1 MRTDIHHP
9 TKVLSQQVLN
19 AHGNIF
25 PAILNTLKEPLFL
38 FDDKFK
44 MAWHNKACNELYH
57 YVSGKQL
64 DSNFDFNELLTPE
77 QQLLFRDY
85 LEKALSGEQAHFE
98 WKYMQSITKWLSVSL
113 YPFIADNGAFVGICG
128 SLRDIT
134 DKKKSYEIIRENEE
148 KYRTLV
154 ESLSEGVILQ
164 TLDRKVL
171 TVNKSAELILN
182 LAAGE
187 LMEKGFPCPGWKL
200 LDENEKEIPGER
212 LFYKKN
218 GKLNS
223 VKSKT
228 IGLQKMD
235 HIQWLKVSV
244 SCVRNSQNN
253 EPYAHVI
260 SFEDI
265 TEQKRISKEM
275 EVLSMVARET
285 LNAVMILQL
294 SGEVL
299 WINEGFTRLTGYLPE
314 EILGGTSRDMLNG
327 PETDIQVLEE
337 MKYCRMNGLPFNTEH
352 VIYTKEGKKVWAK
365 IEGQPIKDEK
375 GSISRF
381 FVIVT
386 DITEGKKIMQ
396 EMEVL
401 SLIAKETTNGIII
414 FEKVSGE
421 VSWINEGFTR
431 LTGFPAKDI
440 IGKNPALVLPGPET
454 DQRTLKYMG
463 RQIENNLSYKGDLLI
478 YTKDGSKRLHHVT
491 GQPIK
496 DVNGR
501 VTRYFAISTDITERY
516 RLEEER
522 LQKEIEQQKEIARV
536 MLKAR
541 EVERN
546 ELGRELHDNIN
557 QILATVKLQ
566 LSHCLENYKTGKP
579 VLARSLNNIKE
590 AMGEIRRLSH
600 KMVMPRFSESCLKE
614 KLQGLIANYTCQQ
627 TIELVA
633 KEWDDKGIPPAIKET
648 LFRIVQEQ
656 LSNIQ
661 KHARAK
667 RIVVHI
673 KNDCKTIAMSIEDD
687 GVGFNTRQKKNGI
700 GLTNITNRVESYNG
714 TSQFISAPG
723 KGCLLSITIPVPGAR
738 PNLM

>member
-1 MRTDIHHP
+1 MRTENHRSGSK
-9 TKVLSQQVLN
+9 TLSQQFLN
-19 AHGNIF
+19 THGNIF

-44 MAWHNKACNELYH
+44 MAWHNKACNELYQ

-64 DSNFDFNELLTPE
+64 DSNFDFNELLTKE

-85 LEKALSGEQAHFE
+85 LEKALGGEQAHFE
-98 WKYMQSITKWLSVSL
+98 WKYMQSITKWLCVSL
-113 YPFIADNGAFVGICG
+113 YPFTADNGDFVGICG

-134 DKKKSYEIIRENEE
+134 DRKKSYEIIRENEE

-164 TLDRKVL
+164 TLDKKVL
-171 TVNKSAELILN
+171 TVNKSAALILD
-182 LAAGE
+182 LAAEE
-187 LMEKGFPCPGWKL
+187 LMEKGFPYPGLKL

-218 GKLNS
+218 GKINS
-223 VKSKT
+223 VKSKD
-228 IGLQKMD
+228 IGLQKTD
-235 HIQWLKVSV
+235 HIQWLRMNV

-299 WINEGFTRLTGYLPE
+299 WINEGFTRLTGYQPE
-314 EILGGTSRDMLNG
+314 EIMGGTSREMLNG
-327 PETDIQVLEE
+327 PETDMQVLEE
-337 MKYCRMNGLPFNTEH
+337 MKYCRTNGLSFNAEH
-352 VIYTKEGKKVWAK
+352 VIYSKEGKKVWAK

-386 DITEGKKIMQ
+386 DITEEKKIMQ

-414 FEKVSGE
+414 FDKASGE
-421 VSWINEGFTR
+421 VLWTNEGFTR
-431 LTGFPAKDI
+431 LTGFLAGDV
-440 IGKNPALVLPGPET
+440 IGKNPALLLQGPET
-454 DQRTLKYMG
+454 NQHTLKGMS
-463 RQIENNLSYKGDLLI
+463 RQIENNLSYNGDLLI
-478 YTKDGSKRLHHVT
+478 YAKDGSKRLHNVT

-496 DVNGR
+496 DANGD
-501 VTRYFAISTDITERY
+501 VTKYFAISTDITERY

-522 LQKEIEQQKEIARV
+522 LQKQIEQQKEITLV
-536 MLKAR
+536 TLQAR
-541 EVERN
+541 EAERN

-557 QILATVKLQ
+557 QILATIKLQ

-579 VLARSLNNIKE
+579 VVARSLKNIQE
-590 AMGEIRRLSH
+590 AMGEIRCLSH

-614 KLQGLIANYTCQQ
+614 KLQGLIANYTYKQ

-633 KEWDDKGIPPAIKET
+633 KEWNDKLMPPAIKET
-648 LFRIVQEQ
+648 FFRIVQEQ

-661 KHARAK
+661 KHARAN

-673 KNDCKTIAMSIEDD
+673 KNDHGTAAMSIEDD
-687 GVGFNTRQKKNGI
+687 GIGFNTRQKRNGI
-700 GLTNITNRVESYNG
+700 GLTNIINRVESYNG

-723 KGCLLSITIPVPGAR
+723 KGCLLSITIPLPEA
-738 PNLM
+738 

>member
-1 MRTDIHHP
+1 MRTDIHHHA

-38 FDDKFK
+38 FDTKFK
-44 MAWHNKACNELYH
+44 MAWHNKACNELYQ
-57 YVSGKQL
+57 YASGKHL
-64 DSNFDFNELLTPE
+64 DSDFDFNELLTNE
-77 QQLLFRDY
+77 QQLLFREY
-85 LEKALSGEQAHFE
+85 LEKALGGEQAHFE
-98 WKYMQSITKWLSVSL
+98 WKYMQSITKWISVSL
-113 YPFIADNGAFVGICG
+113 YPLIADNGDFVGICG

-134 DKKKSYEIIRENEE
+134 EKKKSYEIIRENEE

-164 TLDRKVL
+164 TLDKKVL
-171 TVNKSAELILN
+171 TVNKSAELILG
-182 LAAGE
+182 LAADE
-187 LMEKGFPCPGWKL
+187 LMEKGFPYPGWKL

-212 LFYKKN
+212 LIYKKN
-218 GKLNS
+218 GKINS
-223 VKSKT
+223 VKSKN
-228 IGLQKMD
+228 IGLQKTD
-235 HIQWLKVSV
+235 HIQWLRLNV

-314 EILGGTSRDMLNG
+314 EIIGGTSRAMLYG
-327 PETDIQVLEE
+327 PETDMHVAKE
-337 MKYCRMNGLPFNTEH
+337 MKYCREKGLPFNAEH

-375 GSISRF
+375 GLISRF

-386 DITEGKKIMQ
+386 DITEEKKIMQ

-414 FEKVSGE
+414 FDKASGE
-421 VSWINEGFTR
+421 VLWINEGFTR
-431 LTGFPAKDI
+431 LTGFPAKDV
-440 IGKNPALVLPGPET
+440 IGKNPVLLLRGPET
-454 DQRTLKYMG
+454 DQHTLKFMSG
-463 RQIENNLSYKGDLLI
+463 QIENNLSYNGDLLI
-478 YTKDGSKRLHHVT
+478 YAKDGSKRLHNVT

-496 DVNGR
+496 DANGH
-501 VTRYFAISTDITERY
+501 VTKYFAIATDITERY

-522 LQKEIEQQKEIARV
+522 LQKEIEQQKEITRV
-536 MLKAR
+536 TLQAR
-541 EVERN
+541 EAERN

-566 LSHCLENYKTGKP
+566 LSHCLANYKTGKP
-579 VLARSLNNIKE
+579 VIANSLKNIQE
-590 AMGEIRRLSH
+590 AMGEVRSLSH

-614 KLQGLIANYTCQQ
+614 KLQGLIANYTYKQ
-627 TIELVA
+627 TIELIA
-633 KEWDDKGIPPAIKET
+633 KEWDDKGMPPAIKEAF
-648 LFRIVQEQ
+648 FRIAQEQ
-656 LSNIQ
+656 LSNIE
-661 KHARAK
+661 KHARANK
-667 RIVVHI
+667 VVVHI
-673 KNDCKTIAMSIEDD
+673 KNDPGTVAMSIEDN
-687 GVGFNTRQKKNGI
+687 GIGFNTRQKRHGI
-700 GLTNITNRVESYNG
+700 GLTNIINRVESYNG
-714 TSQFISAPG
+714 AAQFISAPG
-723 KGCLLSITIPVPGAR
+723 KGCILSITIPIPRA
-738 PNLM
+738 

>member
-1 MRTDIHHP
+1 MRTDIHHA
-9 TKVLSQQVLN
+9 TKTLSQQVLN

-25 PAILNTLKEPLFL
+25 PAILNTLNEPLFL

-44 MAWHNKACNELYH
+44 MAWHNKACNELYQ

-64 DSNFDFNELLTPE
+64 DCNFDFNELLTIE

-85 LEKALSGEQAHFE
+85 LGKALGGEQAHFE
-98 WKYMQSITKWLSVSL
+98 WKYIQCITKWLSVSL

-134 DKKKSYEIIRENEE
+134 EKKKSYEIIRENEE

-164 TLDRKVL
+164 TLDKKVL
-171 TVNKSAELILN
+171 TVNKSAELILD

-187 LMEKGFPCPGWKL
+187 LMEKGFPYPDWKL

-218 GKLNS
+218 GKINS
-223 VKSKT
+223 VKSKN
-228 IGLQKMD
+228 IGLQKTD
-235 HIQWLKVSV
+235 HIQWLRVSV

-299 WINEGFTRLTGYLPE
+299 WINEGFTRLTGYQSE
-314 EILGGTSRDMLNG
+314 EILGGTSREMLNG
-327 PETDIQVLEE
+327 PETDMHVLQQ
-337 MKYCRMNGLPFNTEH
+337 MKYCRINGLPFNTEH

-386 DITEGKKIMQ
+386 DITETKKIMQ

-414 FEKVSGE
+414 FEKISGE
-421 VSWINEGFTR
+421 VLWINEGFTR
-431 LTGFPAKDI
+431 LTGFLAKDI

-454 DQRTLKYMG
+454 NQHTLKYMS
-463 RQIENNLSYKGDLLI
+463 RQIENNLSYNGDLLI
-478 YTKDGSKRLHHVT
+478 YAKDGSKKLHHVT

-496 DVNGR
+496 DTNGH
-501 VTRYFAISTDITERY
+501 VTKYFAISTDITERY
-516 RLEEER
+516 QLEEER
-522 LQKEIEQQKEIARV
+522 LQKEIEQQKEITRV
-536 MLKAR
+536 TLQAR
-541 EVERN
+541 EAERN
-546 ELGRELHDNIN
+546 ELGMELHDNIN

-579 VLARSLNNIKE
+579 VIAKSLNNIQE
-590 AMGEIRRLSH
+590 AMGEIRSLSH
-600 KMVMPRFSESCLKE
+600 KMVVPRFSENCLKE
-614 KLQGLIANYTCQQ
+614 KLQALIENYTYKQ
-627 TIELVA
+627 TIELVTM
-633 KEWDDKGIPPAIKET
+633 EWDDKGVFPAIKET
-648 LFRIVQEQ
+648 FFRIAQEQ

-661 KHARAK
+661 KHARAN
-667 RIVVHI
+667 RIVIHI
-673 KNDCKTIAMSIEDD
+673 KNDHETATMSIKDD
-687 GVGFNTRQKKNGI
+687 GIGFNTTQKRNGI
-700 GLTNITNRVESYNG
+700 GLTNIINRVESYSG
-714 TSQFISAPG
+714 AYQFISAPG
-723 KGCLLSITIPVPGAR
+723 KGCLLSITIPIPDFRPGVI
-738 PNLM
+738 